1 MSVISFILFITV
13 HLMKISKPVERQA
26 EINVSRQLRDEIR
39 HHKGA
44 QTYDEFIR
52 GALITAGVLK
62 K

>member
-1 MSVISFILFITV
+1 
-13 HLMKISKPVERQA
+13 MKISKPVERQA